1 ARSAQVPPT
10 IPAARSRPGCA
21 SRSPPL
27 QGRRRA
33 PAPRPRSGCGTLRG
47 SRPSWSS
54 PRRSVRGTRR
64 SRHGGSRG
72 RSRPLRRSLRTVFA
86 VPARRSLPRPRRHS
100 RTMDAMEE
108 DSGPSLVAALASA
121 GAERLTAALG
131 GRERARVIV
140 VLACVLGLS
149 AADVSTVGASATE
162 LRRGLHISNTE
173 IGLLVAATSLVGAVA
188 SLPFGIL
195 ADRIRRTTTLSI
207 TIVLWAVA
215 MLWSASVSSFGDLL
229 IARVFLGAVTAAA
242 GPMIASLVGDYF
254 GGWERGRIYGYILTG
269 ELLGAGFG
277 FAVTGDIATAS
288 WRAAFVILALPAL
301 ALSVFVARLPEP
313 RRGGKGVLEHEG
325 EERPESTHE
334 VAHETDAQRLAR
346 ERGLE
351 PDPDLVLDVDPRRMN
366 IVAATR
372 YVLGIRTNI
381 YLIAAS
387 ALGYYFLAGVQT
399 FGSEFAKEQYRIGQA
414 LANILLLVIG
424 AGAVAGVLAGGALGD
439 RLLKRG
445 RLNGRLYVAIGAA
458 TLTPVLFGPALFTR
472 SATSAVPYL
481 MGAVLVL
488 SAQNPPLDAARLDI
502 MPALLWG
509 RAES

>member
-1 ARSAQVPPT
+1 MAN
-10 IPAARSRPGCA
+10 
-21 SRSPPL
+21 
-27 QGRRRA
+27 
-33 PAPRPRSGCGTLRG
+33 G
-47 SRPSWSS
+47 S
-54 PRRSVRGTRR
+54 RRSVLAG
-64 SRHGGSRG
+64 
-72 RSRPLRRSLRTVFA
+72 FA
-86 VPARRSLPRPRRHS
+86 S
-100 RTMDAMEE
+100 
-108 DSGPSLVAALASA
+108 LASTVAEA
-121 GAERLTAALG
+121 GADRLTVALG
-131 GRERARVIV
+131 GRERTRVIV

-162 LRRGLHISNTE
+162 LRHGLHISNTD
-173 IGLLVAATSLVGAVA
+173 IGLLVAATSLIGAVA

-195 ADRIRRTTTLSI
+195 ADRVRRTTTLAI
-207 TIVLWAVA
+207 AIVLWAVA
-215 MLWSASVSSFGDLL
+215 MLWSAAVPTFHDLL
-229 IARVFLGAVTAAA
+229 IARLFLGAVTAAA

-313 RRGGKGVLEHEG
+313 RRGGRGILDHEFRKPPADVAEG
-325 EERPESTHE
+325 
-334 VAHETDAQRLAR
+334 AHETDAQRLAR

-351 PDPDLVLDVDPRRMN
+351 PDPDLVLSVDPRRMN

-372 YVLGIRTNI
+372 YVLRIRTNM

-399 FGSEFAKEQYRIGQA
+399 FGSEFAKEQYDIGQA
-414 LANILLLVIG
+414 LANLLLLVIG
-424 AGAVAGVLAGGALGD
+424 VGAVAGVLAGGALGD
-439 RLLKRG
+439 RLMRRG

-458 TLTPVLFGPALFTR
+458 TLTPVLFAPALFTR

-481 MGAVLVL
+481 LGAVLVL

-502 MPALLWG
+502 MPPLLWG
-509 RAES
+509 RAEAVRTLLRSLAQALAPLLFGAVSDHVFGGGRSGLQWTFVIMLLPLAASAYLLFRGRRTYPRDVATAVAGG

>member
-1 ARSAQVPPT
+1 MGVVPDN
-10 IPAARSRPGCA
+10 S
-21 SRSPPL
+21 
-27 QGRRRA
+27 
-33 PAPRPRSGCGTLRG
+33 
-47 SRPSWSS
+47 
-54 PRRSVRGTRR
+54 
-64 SRHGGSRG
+64 
-72 RSRPLRRSLRTVFA
+72 RRSLLAGF
-86 VPARRSLPRPRRHS
+86 
-100 RTMDAMEE
+100 
-108 DSGPSLVAALASA
+108 AALASTVAEA
-121 GAERLTAALG
+121 GADRLTVALG
-131 GRERARVIV
+131 GRERTRVIV
-140 VLACVLGLS
+140 VLACILGLS

-162 LRRGLHISNTE
+162 LRHGLHISNTD

-188 SLPFGIL
+188 SLPFGVL
-195 ADRIRRTTTLSI
+195 ADRVRRTTTLSI

-215 MLWSASVSSFGDLL
+215 MLWSASVSNFHELL
-229 IARVFLGAVTAAA
+229 IARLFLGAVTAAA

-313 RRGGKGVLEHEG
+313 RRGGKGVLDHEG
-325 EERPESTHE
+325 EERPEQTDE
-334 VAHETDAQRLAR
+334 MPHETDAQRLAR

-351 PDPDLVLDVDPRRMN
+351 PDPELVLSVEPRRMN

-372 YVLGIRTNI
+372 YVLRIRTNI

-399 FGSEFAKEQYRIGQA
+399 FGSEFAKEQYDIGQA
-414 LANILLLVIG
+414 PANILLLVIG

-439 RLLKRG
+439 RLLRRG

-458 TLTPVLFGPALFTR
+458 ALTPVLFAPALFTR

-502 MPALLWG
+502 MPPLLWG
-509 RAES
+509 RAEAVRTLLRSLAQALAPLIFGAVSDHVFGGGRGGLQWTFVVMLVPLAGSAYLLFQARRTYPRDVATAASGRSLAPARRAG